1 MQTTSKQ
8 PTFLRF
14 FGLPTLQ
21 FFGCPFDADTPAAT
35 PSGDVPSGD
44 IPSGDVTSGDVD
56 CDGPGIFVAGAAQNH
71 ELGDEAY
78 T

>member
-14 FGLPTLQ
+14 FGR
-21 FFGCPFDADTPAAT
+21 PFDADSPAET
-35 PSGDVPSGD
+35 PSGDVP
-44 IPSGDVTSGDVD
+44 SGDVD